1 MKKVDYQ
8 KIIDDLYLTYKN
20 VDDKGKVASY
30 IPELKKVSSN
40 KFGIN
45 LFTLNNQSYG
55 AGNYQEKLSIQSIS
69 KVFALTLAL
78 KKVGKKIWKRVGVE
92 PSGDPF
98 NSLVQ
103 LEFEKGIPRNP
114 FINSGALVV
123 CDVLISSLK
132 NPKSEFLNFV
142 RKLTNSKDIY
152 FNEKVVASEKK
163 HGFVN
168 AAHVN
173 LMKSFKNIKNEIDV
187 VLDLYYYMCSI
198 EMTCEELSKSF
209 LIFANDGVLPYN
221 KERIISLSVSK
232 RINATMQ
239 LCGLYDEAGHFAF
252 KVGLP
257 GKSGVGGGIVAIL
270 PDLYCITTWSPKLNK
285 KGNSYLGFKVLEEFT
300 TITQSSIF

>member
-1 MKKVDYQ
+1 MDYQ
-8 KIIDDLYLTYKN
+8 KIINDLNIKYKN
-20 VDDKGKVASY
+20 EANKGKVASY
-30 IPELKKVSSN
+30 IPELKKVDSN

-45 LFTLNNQSYG
+45 LYSISDQSFG
-55 AGNYQEKLSIQSIS
+55 AGDFQEKFSIQSIS

-78 KKVGKKIWKRVGVE
+78 KHVGEKLWKRIGVE

-114 FINSGALVV
+114 FINAGALVV
-123 CDVLISSLK
+123 CDILISKLK
-132 NPKSEFLNFV
+132 NPKTELLNFV
-142 RKLTNSKDIY
+142 RKLANTKDIH
-152 FNEKVVASEKK
+152 FNEKVVTSEKK
-163 HGFVN
+163 HGYTN

-173 LMKSFKNIKNEIDV
+173 LMKSFGNIKNDIEV
-187 VLDLYYYMCSI
+187 VLDFYYHMCSI
-198 EMTCEELSKSF
+198 EMTCEELSRSF

-221 KERIISLSVSK
+221 NERIVSLSVSK

-239 LCGLYDEAGHFAF
+239 LCGLYDEAGQFAF

-257 GKSGVGGGIVAIL
+257 GKSGVGGGIVAVH

-285 KGNSYLGFKVLEEFT
+285 KGNSYISMKVLEEFT
-300 TITQSSIF
+300 TITQASIF

>member
-1 MKKVDYQ
+1 MDYQ
-8 KIIDDLYLTYKN
+8 KIIDDLHLKHKN
-20 VDDKGKVASY
+20 EVNKGKVASY
-30 IPELKKVSSN
+30 IPELKKIDSD

-45 LFTLNNQSYG
+45 IYTLSNQSFG
-55 AGNYQEKLSIQSIS
+55 VGDYQELFSIQSIS

-78 KKVGKKIWKRVGVE
+78 NLIGKKLWKRVGVE

-123 CDVLISSLK
+123 CDILISNLK
-132 NPKSEFLNFV
+132 NPKQELLDFV
-142 RKLTNSKDIY
+142 RKLTDNSNIS
-152 FNEKVVASEKK
+152 FNKKVVASEKK
-163 HGFVN
+163 NGFKN

-173 LMKSFKNIKNEIDV
+173 LMKSFNNVKNNIEI
-187 VLDLYYYMCSI
+187 VLDFYYHMCSI
-198 EMTCEELSKSF
+198 EMTCEDLSKSF
-209 LIFANDGVLPYN
+209 LIFANDGILPHN
-221 KERIISLSVSK
+221 NERIISLSTSK

-239 LCGLYDEAGHFAF
+239 LCGLYDEAGQFAF

-257 GKSGVGGGIVAIL
+257 GKSGVGGGIVSVH

-285 KGNSYLGFKVLEEFT
+285 KGNSFLGFKVLESFT
-300 TITQSSIF
+300 TITEASIF

>member
-1 MKKVDYQ
+1 MDYQ
-8 KIIDDLYLTYKN
+8 KIIDDLHLKYKN
-20 VDDKGKVASY
+20 AVNKGKIATY
-30 IPELKKVSSN
+30 IPELKKVPAD

-45 LFTLNNQSYG
+45 LFTLQNQSFG
-55 AGNYQEKLSIQSIS
+55 AGDYQEKLSIQSIS

-78 KKVGKKIWKRVGVE
+78 KEIGEKLWKRVGVE

-114 FINSGALVV
+114 FINAGALVV
-123 CDVLISSLK
+123 CDILISNLK
-132 NPKSEFLNFV
+132 SPKVEFLNFV

-163 HGFVN
+163 YGFVN

-173 LMKSFKNIKNEIDV
+173 LMKAFKNIKNDIDV
-187 VLDLYYYMCSI
+187 VLDLYYHICSI
-198 EMTCEELSKSF
+198 EMTCEELSRSF
-209 LIFANDGVLPYN
+209 LIFTNDGILPYN

-232 RINATMQ
+232 RINASMQ
-239 LCGLYDEAGHFAF
+239 LCGLYDEAGQFAF

-257 GKSGVGGGIVAIL
+257 GKSGVGGGIVAIH

-285 KGNSYLGFKVLEEFT
+285 KGNSYIGFKVLEEFT

>member
-1 MKKVDYQ
+1 MDYQ
-8 KIIDDLYLTYKN
+8 KIIDDLHLKYKSKTI
-20 VDDKGKVASY
+20 KGEVASY
-30 IPELKKVSSN
+30 IPELKKIDSN

-45 LFTLNNQSYG
+45 LYTLSDENFG
-55 AGNYQEKLSIQSIS
+55 AGDYQEKISIQSIS

-78 KKVGKKIWKRVGVE
+78 KHVGESIWKRMGVE

-114 FINSGALVV
+114 FINSGALVI
-123 CDVLISSLK
+123 CDILISKLK
-132 NPKSEFLNFV
+132 NPKIELLKFV
-142 RKLTNSKDIY
+142 RKLVNTKDIF
-152 FNEKVVASEKK
+152 FNEKIVASEKEY
-163 HGFVN
+163 GYTN

-173 LMKSFKNIKNEIDV
+173 LMKSFGNIENDIDV
-187 VLDLYYYMCSI
+187 VLDFYYHLCSI

-209 LIFANDGVLPYN
+209 LIFANDGILPHS
-221 KERIISLSVSK
+221 KERIISLSISK

-257 GKSGVGGGIVAIL
+257 GKSGVGGGIVAVH
-270 PDLYCITTWSPKLNK
+270 PDLYCISVWSPKLNK
-285 KGNSYLGFKVLEEFT
+285 KGNSAIGFKVLESFT
-300 TITQSSIF
+300 TITESSIF